1 MAKAAKLSTPAFE
14 VTSGVLHKDHWIG
27 DHVALTVAATAEPRT
42 IRVTVW
48 NPFYNR
54 AYLNN
59 EVQVKLDGRSV
70 FAEKMHPARAAVVEY
85 LLAADEELDV
95 EVQSQACLAA
105 DVLDPRER
113 GVIVR
118 LSQALVKG

>member
-1 MAKAAKLSTPAFE
+1 MTKAPKQSTPPHE

-27 DHVALTVAATAEPRT
+27 AQMSLTVTPDAQARM
-42 IRVTVW
+42 IRITVW

-70 FAEKMHPARAAVVEY
+70 FTEKMHPARAAVVEY